1 MEIFP
6 PALLLLP
13 RVRASPAPV
22 TVDRG
27 PPVAGQEVLV
37 SCSGRYG
44 RRRPRRRKVAGVAFG
59 IYITDSTA
67 DAYRRRLR
75 RNRREMV
82 WIKEMTVVEYKGS
95 GSGGVRQWIE
105 KRITEEREKVAVVV
119 GSGGAGRGRH
129 RRTREE
135 EELSVKMK
143 IRWW

>member
-1 MEIFP
+1 
-6 PALLLLP
+6 
-13 RVRASPAPV
+13 
-22 TVDRG
+22 
-27 PPVAGQEVLV
+27 
-37 SCSGRYG
+37 
-44 RRRPRRRKVAGVAFG
+44 
-59 IYITDSTA
+59 
-67 DAYRRRLR
+67 
-75 RNRREMV
+75 MV
-82 WIKEMTVVEYKGS
+82 WIKEMIVVEYKGS